1 MTPNKQSKSMLSR
14 LMAMEN
20 ITVVHNPKA
29 RTASFDVRH
38 RVLTIPVIGNSMS
51 DELYDMIVAHEVGHA
66 LHTPYTEED
75 EQNLRNNKP
84 LTAALKVSEKYPE
97 VAMGYLNAIEDA
109 RIDKLMKEKYSGLR
123 RDYYMGYR
131 ELTDLDFF
139 EVNGK
144 DKNALPFI
152 ERINLHFKCGTAYTN
167 FVQFNENEM
176 KFVREIDAARTFDE
190 VIDIAKRVFDYAA
203 ENEEQPVDGG
213 GTKTEGTGVEG
224 DGDGDA
230 MGKGEGIGG
239 HGGDYSHRG
248 LKPNECMTQRN
259 LDKNLQKQSE
269 DDGTGYVYATVPS
282 IDNSPIVDFKEVA
295 SYFDPYVK
303 SSPASFVRGEKDF
316 AEFEAKSK
324 VAVDVM
330 VKQFLMKKAARDS
343 QRSSTSRTGMIDPVR
358 MVNYKFTDDI
368 FLRIKNVKKGKSH
381 GLLFFVDWSGSMAIC
396 FGDVLKQTMQMVM
409 FCRRLNIP
417 FEVYGFSSVMYDST
431 NNTYLSKADAKK
443 NWKNDQSKV
452 IGNAVHF
459 NDFKLLNILS
469 SRMSGNEYRNMMRN
483 LFVQVNS
490 YSGHRYSNN
499 STPQYSYAVP
509 PQMELGSTPLNEC
522 VISAIDIHHSFK
534 ASNKLDIVHSVFL
547 TDGESTGYG
556 VSTSSECYR
565 SHIVYKGKT
574 YLNPRNGNGTDCFIE
589 VFKDL
594 TGSRAI
600 SFFIDARKTGG
611 MSMGVKGKYF
621 GYDGTPESQK
631 ADKMFADE
639 DFAIA
644 DKRFHSYDEAF
655 IIRGNVEIDDT
666 DLDDV
671 LSSKKSNT
679 GIKNAFIKAMENR
692 TASRVMLNR
701 FIDLISVE

>member
-213 GTKTEGTGVEG
+213 GTKTQGTGVQD
-224 DGDGDA
+224 DGDGNE
-230 MGKGEGIGG
+230 MGKSEGNGG

-259 LDKNLQKQSE
+259 LDKNLQKRSD

-282 IDNSPIVDFKEVA
+282 IDKSPIVDFKEVA

-303 SSPASFVRGEKDF
+303 SRDR
-316 AEFEAKSK
+316 KS
-324 VAVDVM
+324 VV
-330 VKQFLMKKAARDS
+330 
-343 QRSSTSRTGMIDPVR
+343 
-358 MVNYKFTDDI
+358 
-368 FLRIKNVKKGKSH
+368 
-381 GLLFFVDWSGSMAIC
+381 
-396 FGDVLKQTMQMVM
+396 
-409 FCRRLNIP
+409 
-417 FEVYGFSSVMYDST
+417 
-431 NNTYLSKADAKK
+431 
-443 NWKNDQSKV
+443 
-452 IGNAVHF
+452 
-459 NDFKLLNILS
+459 
-469 SRMSGNEYRNMMRN
+469 
-483 LFVQVNS
+483 
-490 YSGHRYSNN
+490 
-499 STPQYSYAVP
+499 
-509 PQMELGSTPLNEC
+509 
-522 VISAIDIHHSFK
+522 
-534 ASNKLDIVHSVFL
+534 
-547 TDGESTGYG
+547 
-556 VSTSSECYR
+556 
-565 SHIVYKGKT
+565 
-574 YLNPRNGNGTDCFIE
+574 
-589 VFKDL
+589 
-594 TGSRAI
+594 
-600 SFFIDARKTGG
+600 
-611 MSMGVKGKYF
+611 
-621 GYDGTPESQK
+621 
-631 ADKMFADE
+631 
-639 DFAIA
+639 
-644 DKRFHSYDEAF
+644 
-655 IIRGNVEIDDT
+655 
-666 DLDDV
+666 
-671 LSSKKSNT
+671 
-679 GIKNAFIKAMENR
+679 
-692 TASRVMLNR
+692 
-701 FIDLISVE
+701 